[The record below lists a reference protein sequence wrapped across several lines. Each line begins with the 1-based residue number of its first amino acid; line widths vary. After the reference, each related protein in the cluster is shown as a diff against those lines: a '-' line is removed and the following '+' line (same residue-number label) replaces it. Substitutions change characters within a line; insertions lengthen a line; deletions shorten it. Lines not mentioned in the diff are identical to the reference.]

1 MIKIRRVQNECELND
16 GIRALTLIFID
27 EYPYYSTWIEKHK
40 DQFMNG
46 EKQIIRV
53 EDETNL
59 LGYIMIHFISP
70 ELVKINGIYIF
81 EEYKGKGIATKS
93 IIELINVLK
102 NANVNLIYIQTR
114 LDNNAVVH
122 LFDKTGFKLIGTN
135 YHEVE
140 QKNNWVACCNINS
153 LLVDEQEIASK
164 IYDSFSSL
172 TPENIQSLREK
183 HKNGNLVLTRKRKNK
198 GE

>member
-102 NANVNLIYIQTR
+102 
-114 LDNNAVVH
+114 
-122 LFDKTGFKLIGTN
+122 
-135 YHEVE
+135 
-140 QKNNWVACCNINS
+140 WVACCNINS

-183 HKNGNLVLTRKRKNK
+183 HKNGNLVLTKKRKNK